1 MEHKRIKDILLV
13 DDEPV
18 FLSTFAEGL
27 KSIIGNRC
35 NVITARN
42 GKEAMEILRT
52 VMVDV
57 VVTDLHM
64 PDMNGLE
71 LVEHL
76 KKDHPDTDVIVMS
89 AFLDANIELAL
100 RSLVKHVVDKPLDLR
115 ELTRTIMAEGQ
126 GDTHAA
132 RR

>member
-1 MEHKRIKDILLV
+1 MKIKDVLLV

-27 KSIIGNRC
+27 KSLTYGRC
-35 NVITARN
+35 NIITARN
-42 GKEAMEILRT
+42 GKEAIEILRT

-64 PDMNGLE
+64 PDLDGLE

-76 KKDHPDTDVIVMS
+76 KKHHPQLAVIVAS
-89 AFLDANIELAL
+89 AFMDANIELSL
-100 RSLVKHVVDKPLDLR
+100 RSLLVEQIVDKPLDLR
-115 ELTRTIMAEGQ
+115 ELTHSIMAEGC
-126 GDTHAA
+126 GTRHA
-132 RR
+132 